1 MNDYPKIAT
10 IVVRGFAYY
19 LLLWVVIEWTIIATG
34 TLLIAFGVISR
45 ISIAFEARLL
55 SSVVYLLAGL
65 VLLARSGS
73 LGSRIAADM
82 NEDESERQSDLEPE
96 Q

>member
-1 MNDYPKIAT
+1 M
-10 IVVRGFAYY
+10 
-19 LLLWVVIEWTIIATG
+19 G

-45 ISIAFEARLL
+45 TSIAAEARLL

-82 NEDESERQSDLEPE
+82 DEDESEGQSDLEPE